1 MPKSSNQKLK
11 LLYLRR
17 ILLEETDDN
26 HHLNAEQLVSK
37 LEQLG
42 INADRKTIYADV
54 AALQDYGMD
63 IFLQRG
69 PGGGYSVSSREFEL
83 PELKLLVDAIQCSRF
98 ITEKK
103 SRELIGKIESLA
115 SREEARQ
122 LQRQVYVSD
131 RLKNIDEKIYYNID
145 ALHRAVS
152 SGVKIR
158 FLYFN
163 WALDFTR
170 RDKIYR
176 NYRHDGAYY
185 CVSPWALTW
194 DNEGL
199 ITSSPTTR
207 LRRKARASRNYRVDK
222 MENVQLTEEKRE
234 GAQHFR
240 GSFSPAA
247 YSREM
252 FGMFSG
258 HEEIVR
264 LRCRKDAINILRDRF
279 GSELM
284 VQPDDSTHFFASVTV
299 AVSPQF
305 YAWVVGLNGAVRI
318 VAPQHVCDSFRK
330 LLLEQLEANNRKQS
344 SAGLAAGT
352 EDCCFSE
359 IIPSR
364 PCAGADR
371 SRGRGRDHRRCRR

>member
-1 MPKSSNQKLK
+1 MPKSQNQKLK

-17 ILLEETDDN
+17 ILLEETDDS
-26 HHLNAEQLVSK
+26 HRLNAEQLVAK

-69 PGGGYSVSSREFEL
+69 PGGGYSVISREFEL
-83 PELKLLVDAIQCSRF
+83 AELKLLVDAIQCSRF
-98 ITEKK
+98 ITEKR
-103 SRELIGKIESLA
+103 SRELIHKLESLA
-115 SREEARQ
+115 SREEARE

-152 SGVKIR
+152 QGVKIR

-163 WALDFTR
+163 WAIDFTR

-194 DNEGL
+194 DNENYYLTAYDPSAPEG
-199 ITSSPTTR
+199 SR
-207 LRRKARASRNYRVDK
+207 VRNYRVDK
-222 MENVQLTEEKRE
+222 MEHIQLTEEKRE

-247 YSREM
+247 YSRKM

-258 HEEIVR
+258 QEERVR

-284 VQPDDSTHFFASVTV
+284 VQPDDSTHFFANVTV
-299 AVSPQF
+299 AVSPHF

-318 VAPQHVCDSFRK
+318 VAPQHVCDEFRK
-330 LLLEQLEANNRKQS
+330 LLLEQLE
-344 SAGLAAGT
+344 
-352 EDCCFSE
+352 E
-359 IIPSR
+359 
-364 PCAGADR
+364 
-371 SRGRGRDHRRCRR
+371 

>member
-1 MPKSSNQKLK
+1 MAWIFFSSAVRAAATVFPHASSN
-11 LLYLRR
+11 
-17 ILLEETDDN
+17 
-26 HHLNAEQLVSK
+26 S
-37 LEQLG
+37 
-42 INADRKTIYADV
+42 
-54 AALQDYGMD
+54 
-63 IFLQRG
+63 
-69 PGGGYSVSSREFEL
+69 PS
-83 PELKLLVDAIQCSRF
+83 LKLLVDAIQCSRF

-194 DNEGL
+194 DNENYYL
-199 ITSSPTTR
+199 IAYDPSAPEGSR
-207 LRRKARASRNYRVDK
+207 IRNYRVDK
-222 MENVQLTEEKRE
+222 MENIQLTEEKRE

-247 YSREM
+247 YSRKM

-299 AVSPQF
+299 AVSPLMR
-305 YAWVVGLNGAVRI
+305 G
-318 VAPQHVCDSFRK
+318 
-330 LLLEQLEANNRKQS
+330 S
-344 SAGLAAGT
+344 SA
-352 EDCCFSE
+352 
-359 IIPSR
+359 
-364 PCAGADR
+364 
-371 SRGRGRDHRRCRR
+371 

>member
-17 ILLEETDDN
+17 ILLEETDDT
-26 HHLNAEQLVSK
+26 HHLNAEQLVSR

-131 RLKNIDEKIYYNID
+131 RLKNIDERIYYNID

-194 DNEGL
+194 DNENYYL
-199 ITSSPTTR
+199 IAYDPSAPEGSR
-207 LRRKARASRNYRVDK
+207 IRNYRVDK
-222 MENVQLTEEKRE
+222 MENIQLTEEKRE

-247 YSREM
+247 YARKM

-264 LRCRKDAINILRDRF
+264 LRCRQGCHQHSARPVRLRAHGAAGRQHTFLCECDRC
-279 GSELM
+279 GQS
-284 VQPDDSTHFFASVTV
+284 
-299 AVSPQF
+299 AVLCV
-305 YAWVVGLNGAVRI
+305 VVGLNGAVRI
-318 VAPQHVCDSFRK
+318 VAPQHVCDGFRK
-330 LLLEQLEANNRKQS
+330 LLLEQLE
-344 SAGLAAGT
+344 
-352 EDCCFSE
+352 E
-359 IIPSR
+359 
-364 PCAGADR
+364 
-371 SRGRGRDHRRCRR
+371 

>member
-1 MPKSSNQKLK
+1 M
-11 LLYLRR
+11 
-17 ILLEETDDN
+17 
-26 HHLNAEQLVSK
+26 
-37 LEQLG
+37 
-42 INADRKTIYADV
+42 
-54 AALQDYGMD
+54 
-63 IFLQRG
+63 
-69 PGGGYSVSSREFEL
+69 
-83 PELKLLVDAIQCSRF
+83 C
-98 ITEKK
+98 
-103 SRELIGKIESLA
+103 
-115 SREEARQ
+115 
-122 LQRQVYVSD
+122 
-131 RLKNIDEKIYYNID
+131 
-145 ALHRAVS
+145 
-152 SGVKIR
+152 IR
-158 FLYFN
+158 
-163 WALDFTR
+163 D

-194 DNEGL
+194 DNENYYL
-199 ITSSPTTR
+199 IAYDPSAPEGSR
-207 LRRKARASRNYRVDK
+207 IRNYRVDK
-222 MENVQLTEEKRE
+222 MENIQLTEEKRE

-247 YSREM
+247 YSRKM

-330 LLLEQLEANNRKQS
+330 LLLEQLE
-344 SAGLAAGT
+344 
-352 EDCCFSE
+352 E
-359 IIPSR
+359 
-364 PCAGADR
+364 
-371 SRGRGRDHRRCRR
+371 

>member
-194 DNEGL
+194 DNENYYL
-199 ITSSPTTR
+199 IAYDPSAPEGSR
-207 LRRKARASRNYRVDK
+207 IRNYRVDRMSSVTVLGDARRGK
-222 MENVQLTEEKRE
+222 AEFRQFDLPAYLRK
-234 GAQHFR
+234 HFN
-240 GSFSPAA
+240 
-247 YSREM
+247 M
-252 FGMFSG
+252 FGG
-258 HEEIVR
+258 PEYRVT
-264 LRCRKDAINILRDRF
+264 LRCTADLESAMRDRF
-279 GSELM
+279 GRTPLFVPEE
-284 VQPDDSTHFFASVTV
+284 DGAYFHFDVPV
-299 AVSPQF
+299 CVSPQF
-305 YAWVVGLNGAVRI
+305 YGWVCGFDGKVEVTAPAEVRKGI
-318 VAPQHVCDSFRK
+318 HDMVQALAKQHD
-330 LLLEQLEANNRKQS
+330 
-344 SAGLAAGT
+344 
-352 EDCCFSE
+352 
-359 IIPSR
+359 
-364 PCAGADR
+364 
-371 SRGRGRDHRRCRR
+371 

>member
-194 DNEGL
+194 DNENYYL
-199 ITSSPTTR
+199 IAYDPSAPEGSR
-207 LRRKARASRNYRVDK
+207 IRNYRVDK
-222 MENVQLTEEKRE
+222 MENIQLTEEKRE
-234 GAQHFR
+234 GAQHFPR
-240 GSFSPAA
+240 QLQSGSVFAQD
-247 YSREM
+247 
-252 FGMFSG
+252 
-258 HEEIVR
+258 VR
-264 LRCRKDAINILRDRF
+264 
-279 GSELM
+279 
-284 VQPDDSTHFFASVTV
+284 
-299 AVSPQF
+299 
-305 YAWVVGLNGAVRI
+305 
-318 VAPQHVCDSFRK
+318 HVFR
-330 LLLEQLEANNRKQS
+330 A
-344 SAGLAAGT
+344 
-352 EDCCFSE
+352 
-359 IIPSR
+359 
-364 PCAGADR
+364 
-371 SRGRGRDHRRCRR
+371 

>member
-26 HHLNAEQLVSK
+26 HHLNAEQLVSN

-176 NYRHDGAYY
+176 NYRHHGAYY
-185 CVSPWALTW
+185 SRAQ
-194 DNEGL
+194 
-199 ITSSPTTR
+199 PTPDR
-207 LRRKARASRNYRVDK
+207 KCSVRESIRYPCQRR
-222 MENVQLTEEKRE
+222 
-234 GAQHFR
+234 
-240 GSFSPAA
+240 
-247 YSREM
+247 
-252 FGMFSG
+252 
-258 HEEIVR
+258 
-264 LRCRKDAINILRDRF
+264 
-279 GSELM
+279 
-284 VQPDDSTHFFASVTV
+284 
-299 AVSPQF
+299 
-305 YAWVVGLNGAVRI
+305 
-318 VAPQHVCDSFRK
+318 
-330 LLLEQLEANNRKQS
+330 
-344 SAGLAAGT
+344 
-352 EDCCFSE
+352 
-359 IIPSR
+359 
-364 PCAGADR
+364 
-371 SRGRGRDHRRCRR
+371 